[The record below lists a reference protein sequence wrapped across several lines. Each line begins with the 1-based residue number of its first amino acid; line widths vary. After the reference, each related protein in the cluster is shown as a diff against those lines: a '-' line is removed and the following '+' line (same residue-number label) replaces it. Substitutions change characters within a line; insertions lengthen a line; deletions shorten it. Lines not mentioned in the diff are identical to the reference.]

1 MPPENERLKI
11 LSLLSDGIISAED
24 AMKLLAAITQEE
36 LSAESQAQE
45 TDHDPQESVFCL
57 PGGKCYTLD
66 ELKNLEK
73 PIIPKF
79 DLKGETGNAE
89 NKADRRDQ
97 QRD

>member
-1 MPPENERLKI
+1 M
-11 LSLLSDGIISAED
+11 LSDGIISAED

-36 LSAESQAQE
+36 LSAESHIQE
-45 TDHDPQESVFCL
+45 LDRQPQESVFCI

-79 DLKGETGNAE
+79 DLNGEPGHAAS
-89 NKADRRDQ
+89 KADRRD
-97 QRD
+97 